1 MVHTR
6 KLRDTGGTWIGEE
19 LIELSHEEP
28 PNRFGE
34 CPKLLLG
41 RRGQQ
46 NSGDCSV
53 QLESQ
58 FLQND
63 IK

>member
-6 KLRDTGGTWIGEE
+6 KLRDTGGTWIGAERAE
-19 LIELSHEEP
+19 MSHEELP
-28 PNRFGE
+28 KRFGE

-41 RRGQQ
+41 RRGQK

-53 QLESQ
+53 QLEFQ

-63 IK
+63 FK